1 MAIFLQTTRKKGDRQ
16 MPTSPFQVPT
26 YGKGFPLFSGL
37 THGTDYP
44 LFPVPIYGSDFPLER
59 R

>member
-1 MAIFLQTTRKKGDRQ
+1 